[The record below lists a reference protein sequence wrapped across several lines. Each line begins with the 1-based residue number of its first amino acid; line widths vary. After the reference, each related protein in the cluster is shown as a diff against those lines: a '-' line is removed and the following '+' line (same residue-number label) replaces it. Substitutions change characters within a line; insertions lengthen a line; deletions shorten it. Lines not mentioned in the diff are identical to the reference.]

1 MTSAHRAREGLEGLF
16 EAEQSLHR
24 QRLLAVA
31 QCLAGIV
38 VALDYQ
44 AVSLRGYGGLGQRHD
59 QVPASRGVRGSTIT
73 GRSVSLLA
81 TMTAERSSVKRVLVS
96 NVRMPRSQRT
106 TLSPPEEVTYSAAS
120 SHSSTVAEPP
130 LQNDAVV
137 RARDS
142 SADPL
147 QQREVRHV
155 AGPDLQDLRVLHDHL
170 YVVGVHHLGDDLE
183 SQVPAHIVHD
193 LQALLAEALE
203 GVR

>member
-1 MTSAHRAREGLEGLF
+1 
-16 EAEQSLHR
+16 
-24 QRLLAVA
+24 
-31 QCLAGIV
+31 
-38 VALDYQ
+38 
-44 AVSLRGYGGLGQRHD
+44 
-59 QVPASRGVRGSTIT
+59 
-73 GRSVSLLA
+73 
-81 TMTAERSSVKRVLVS
+81 
-96 NVRMPRSQRT
+96 MPRSQRT

-120 SHSSTVAEPP
+120 SHSSTVAESP